1 MRTDHLISGLIFLG
15 GSYNMQQSGKK
26 AGQVATL
33 CKCTCITRSRYP
45 PAFALW
51 RPLGECLPAVC
62 VASHNGGESS
72 AVCVHQ
78 FLFPSGENWC

>member
-1 MRTDHLISGLIFLG
+1 
-15 GSYNMQQSGKK
+15 MQQSGKK